1 MVADPESVQ
10 QLREALRQCQLELA
24 QVRAAQE
31 TLAEEQFE
39 AANRSNDVKAVAL
52 SRALNDRLVKQP
64 SGGTGLRGRAWRWL
78 SRRRMA
84 SAEEWRQVDAL
95 RASDLF
101 RGPWY
106 LRQYPDVAA
115 TGLPPALHYLRHG
128 AAAGHDPGPKFSTT
142 GYLRKHPDVAASGT
156 NPLVHHLEQQRR
168 GASGPRT

>member
-1 MVADPESVQ
+1 VVADPESVQ

-39 AANRSNDVKAVAL
+39 AASRNNDANAVAL
-52 SRALNDRLVKQP
+52 SRALNDRLINLP
-64 SGGTGLRGRAWRWL
+64 AGGKGLRGRARRWI

-84 SAEEWRQVDAL
+84 SAEEWRQVDQL

-106 LRQYPDVAA
+106 LRQYPQVAA

-142 GYLRKHPDVAASGT
+142 GYLRKHPDVAASGA